1 MAPIQHIAC
10 NGFFKD
16 ENTFDIE
23 RGYMRWVYLGLVLIL
38 PLWGLNSCSSEKVI
52 EVDLPQYDSQLVVE
66 CYLEPGKPYQL
77 TLQGSVSYFSEP
89 ELPLIDDALVV
100 ISHAGISDTLENA
113 FHYDVE
119 TEKFANYWAQGT
131 TVPYSPGMQFDLY
144 IRDASGREIRGSTV
158 MQDTVTLQP
167 LELDINAEGEA
178 SITARWPDFPGTES
192 YYVLTMHK
200 NALNKRLVLDFF
212 LDDRIGDGEDFV
224 VSSWYWL
231 DPGDSCIATVYH
243 IEQDYWAYLNSIEAA
258 SNANGNPFAQPASI
272 MSNVEGGIGVFA
284 SHSLVRRIIA
294 YP

>member
-1 MAPIQHIAC
+1 MVSIPNIDFISSLK
-10 NGFFKD
+10 GG
-16 ENTFDIE
+16 NTFE
-23 RGYMRWVYLGLVLIL
+23 RGVGYKRRIHLGLVLML
-38 PLWGLNSCSSEKVI
+38 SLLGLCSCSSEKVI
-52 EVDLPQYDSQLVVE
+52 DVDLPQYESQLVVE

-77 TLQGSVSYFSEP
+77 TLQESVSYFSEP
-89 ELPLIDDALVV
+89 ELPLIEGAFVV
-100 ISHAGISDTLENA
+100 ISHDGISDTLENA
-113 FHYDVE
+113 FHFDVE

-131 TVPYSPGMQFDLY
+131 SVPYSPGTQFDLY
-144 IRDASGREIRGSTV
+144 VRDVSGREIRGSTV
-158 MQDTVTLQP
+158 MLDTVTLQP
-167 LELDINAEGEA
+167 LELDINPEGEA
-178 SITARWPDFPGTES
+178 SITARWPDFSNTDS

-231 DPGDSCIATVYH
+231 DPGDSCIASVYH

-258 SNANGNPFAQPASI
+258 VGANGNPFAQPASI

-284 SHSLVRRIIA
+284 SHSLVRRVIA